1 MIYDYPTLASLT
13 SFLTKVAAGSI
24 KTSGTDVAAR
34 AAAMRAMVEKYTV
47 TEYPIIRSRFDETV
61 TNTQVACGNDVVLV
75 TGTTGGLGCYLLAE
89 LIANP
94 DVSRVYAV
102 NRGKYAA
109 SLRERQRKALIHRG
123 YAVDVVDDM
132 MSSEKLVLLA
142 ADTSAYHFGLRD
154 EEYEQVRLIC
164 LILVA
169 FTDIIFD

>member
-1 MIYDYPTLASLT
+1 VIYDYPTLASLT

-47 TEYPIIRSRFDETV
+47 TDYPIIHSRSDETV
-61 TNTQVACGNDVVLV
+61 TNTQAACGNDVVLV

-94 DVSRVYAV
+94 DVSQVYAV
-102 NRGKYAA
+102 NRGKDAA
-109 SLRERQRKALIHRG
+109 TLRERQRKALVHRG
-123 YAVDVVDDM
+123 YEADMVDDM

-142 ADTSAYHFGLRD
+142 ADTSAYHFGLGD
-154 EEYEQVRLIC
+154 DVYEQVRLIC
-164 LILVA
+164 LIFDA
-169 FTDIIFD
+169 FTDITFD